1 LGTRGLRPGDI
12 ESLAILPFDNFTGDD
27 QLNWVAAGMHS
38 SLIGDMGKV
47 SGLRVLGKTTSN
59 AYKETNLTAADIAKK
74 HNVDALVEPT
84 LTCYGDIVCIQVR
97 AIKTF
102 PEEKQLWVKDYMV
115 DKSQILNL
123 WNRITREISDELKV
137 NLTQQEETLF
147 AESRIVDP
155 EAYDAYLKGIYYL
168 DQISPQSLPAAIE
181 SFKKAIEIEPEWAA
195 PYGGLSTVGSAL
207 KQMGYGSYSEN
218 IHMIYENLT
227 RALELDPNSI
237 ESLSRKAQTAAWTE
251 FDWEKAER
259 EYLKAL
265 EVNPSHVR
273 SHSLYAHVLTILRR
287 TDEALYH
294 AKISVELDPE
304 NPFTLGLYVMVLVYN
319 GKCQEALY
327 YLEKG
332 LSIDPDHYFLDGR
345 LMEIYECLGDY
356 EKAFESWK
364 EGKYPLWEE
373 YGVAELFEKV
383 FQERG
388 WIAVM
393 EEAIR
398 VNEEVWGKD
407 GHLIPIIQASKYF
420 TVGKYDKVMDYYEMV
435 YENNNHDPNLP
446 YISAK
451 STYDKM
457 KGNQRYLALLKKMN
471 LPVSED

>member
-1 LGTRGLRPGDI
+1 
-12 ESLAILPFDNFTGDD
+12 
-27 QLNWVAAGMHS
+27 M
-38 SLIGDMGKV
+38 
-47 SGLRVLGKTTSN
+47 
-59 AYKETNLTAADIAKK
+59 
-74 HNVDALVEPT
+74 
-84 LTCYGDIVCIQVR
+84 
-97 AIKTF
+97 
-102 PEEKQLWVKDYMV
+102 
-115 DKSQILNL
+115 LNL
-123 WNRITREISDELKV
+123 WNRVIKNISDELKV

-147 AESRIVDP
+147 SESRNVDP
-155 EAYDAYLKGIYYL
+155 EAYDAYLLGLYYL
-168 DQISPQSLPAAIE
+168 DQFSPLSALEAME
-181 SFKKAIEIEPEWAA
+181 SFEKAIEIEPEWAA
-195 PYGGLSTVGSAL
+195 PYGGLSDVGGYL

-398 VNEEVWGKD
+398 VNEEVWEKD
-407 GHLIPIIQASKYF
+407 GYLIPIIHATKYF

-435 YENNNHDPNLP
+435 YENNNRDPNLP